1 MATSKEASSPKSD
14 RRRGSDALETP
25 MPAPTNDT
33 KTTNNGCSNHCGDER
48 KLHLQKQISLLA
60 LIRCLRTAQLA
71 PPPIV
76 VPFYQNS
83 CHLEPS
89 AILWLGSWYSALAAV
104 CEMPSG
110 VISDVLGRKLTLQLA
125 FVGMGACWIVTYG
138 SSVSSSSPPTTVVW
152 LGLAQLFRALGS
164 SLYSGTDMALLYE
177 LLKKHRKQNLRQQVK
192 SKSQKG
198 GNDDDLA
205 LKLESMQVVLSTVT
219 EAVVAALGGLLSRS
233 YGESAVILMS
243 SLSPLM
249 GAMIC
254 FGLEETATVNNE
266 RIDAKE
272 NNVTSIRGADEEP
285 AATDQPNASN
295 PETIPKKKFERRR
308 SSRIADTLTQPSL
321 HILFGVGVI
330 LNCATYVAAT
340 ALNPLLWQ
348 QVGISNFA
356 GGFLQATNSGMTAL
370 GALEAPTLKKYC
382 SRISHKAIGS
392 NDDGTHGLLLL
403 LLGTS
408 SVAFGLMTWS
418 AFSSITPSLQNI
430 DSNSSLTT
438 FVSVTLINTAS
449 AIGASWLLS
458 LVRGLAWPV
467 LGSALNSAIGD
478 NGTRA
483 TVLSLFAGAIKIG
496 MVFTGFALGS
506 ILHKSSSLGNAC
518 ALCTTILIGSVV
530 FCLAGLRE
538 WKHSPIPVVTD
549 DDKKNR

>member
-1 MATSKEASSPKSD
+1 MPTPI
-14 RRRGSDALETP
+14 ETE
-25 MPAPTNDT
+25 TET
-33 KTTNNGCSNHCGDER
+33 TTTTTNGDYNDCGVVEPY
-48 KLHLQKQISLLA
+48 LQKQLSLLA
-60 LIRCLRTAQLA
+60 LIRCLRTAHLA

-76 VPFYQNS
+76 VPYYQNS
-83 CHLEPS
+83 CQLEPS
-89 AILWLGSWYSALAAV
+89 AILWLGSWYSAIAAV

-125 FVGMGACWIVTYG
+125 FVGLGACWIVTYG
-138 SSVSSSSPPTTVVW
+138 SSMFLSSSPSTIVVW
-152 LGLAQLFRALGS
+152 LGLAQVFRALGS

-177 LLKKHRKQNLRQQVK
+177 LLKKHRKQKRRTSSSSSSSS
-192 SKSQKG
+192 SKVG
-198 GNDDDLA
+198 DDLA
-205 LKLESMQVVLSTVT
+205 LKLESRQVVLSTVT

-233 YGESAVILMS
+233 CGESVVILMS
-243 SLSPLM
+243 SLPPLM
-249 GAMIC
+249 GAIIC
-254 FGLEETATVNNE
+254 FGLEETATLMDE
-266 RIDAKE
+266 PMDAKE
-272 NNVTSIRGADEEP
+272 KTATSIPTTTDKKSAD
-285 AATDQPNASN
+285 AS
-295 PETIPKKKFERRR
+295 EAIPPIPQKKKIVRRR
-308 SSRIADTLTQPSL
+308 SSRIVTTLTQPSL
-321 HILFGVGVI
+321 QILFGVGVI
-330 LNCATYVAAT
+330 LNCGTYVAAT

-370 GALEAPTLKKYC
+370 GALAAPTLKPYC

-392 NDDGTHGLLLL
+392 KDDGTHGLLLL
-403 LLGTS
+403 LLSTS

-418 AFSSITPSLQNI
+418 AFSSLTPPPEYMDI
-430 DSNSSLTT
+430 YSSWASISWT
-438 FVSVTLINTAS
+438 NTAS

-518 ALCTTILIGSVV
+518 ALCTGILLCAVA
-530 FCLAGLRE
+530 FCLAGLRG
-538 WKHSPIPVVTD
+538 WKHDETPVVMD
-549 DDKKNR
+549 DGKKDQ